1 MLDDLLI
8 FVAMFVKKAEWW
20 FDVIMRSDKQLHDK
34 WIQVRPFPEMKRQ
47 WRTPTMC
54 CFYMQFH
61 SSLFILCKSNL
72 KKNTSRPEE
81 KYRSCGILLVRAF
94 VAEDGSSNDSTL
106 NTDMQQSPSI
116 PYVRSS
122 KSQSLFQDLSPKPC
136 RVLSWMTDVIRC
148 FRIPQDDICHE
159 KTPRHSK
166 TINTTICLY
175 IYIFLLYKPYN
186 ISVGKL
192 CRCLP
197 QESFWWDLA
206 TNCPA
211 KFYPWASALQ
221 NLGPGERHRKGGPM
235 WGLMGIAW
243 MTPTKAETVWEDMHD
258 HGIFMNILHFTWTCL
273 GMKRPFCDFPYIL
286 SCILAEMVHS
296 GMGPSF
302 FFLHSCARCVTW
314 KLNKRLRFQ

>member
-175 IYIFLLYKPYN
+175 IYFFYINPTT
-186 ISVGKL
+186 S
-192 CRCLP
+192 RW
-197 QESFWWDLA
+197 ESFVDV
-206 TNCPA
+206 CPRKVFDETLQQTA
-211 KFYPWASALQ
+211 QQSFTLEHRLSRISARG
-221 NLGPGERHRKGGPM
+221 NGIEKG
-235 WGLMGIAW
+235 
-243 MTPTKAETVWEDMHD
+243 D
-258 HGIFMNILHFTWTCL
+258 
-273 GMKRPFCDFPYIL
+273 
-286 SCILAEMVHS
+286 
-296 GMGPSF
+296 
-302 FFLHSCARCVTW
+302 RCEV
-314 KLNKRLRFQ
+314 